1 MIGEQYNFAKQF
13 INSERRCI
21 TENGN
26 KYKNIK
32 CKQSQTDYPFLFRA
46 RTV

>member
-1 MIGEQYNFAKQF
+1 MIGEQYNIAKQF

-26 KYKNIK
+26 KYKNI
-32 CKQSQTDYPFLFRA
+32 
-46 RTV
+46 